1 MKGFILEELRKGLG
15 VLNEEK
21 YNDLFEF
28 LGQGFGKMT
37 QGTAYYVS
45 SMNSSMNKNIVDPAT
60 GEKMPNPMYD
70 RLYKHT
76 RFMFPWGDTY
86 KRARERKGIEG
97 DMGKRS
103 GEFEKLAGFDMLETG
118 KSGLYLPILPS
129 GSEYKYAV
137 LEGNDFVEV
146 DKEEVKKYLRPS
158 GGSSFNTEGPNYR
171 LLIANNIVKLTG
183 GGNIWVNPDFKF
195 QYIGPGSI

>member
-1 MKGFILEELRKGLG
+1 MKQFILEELRKGLG
-15 VLNEEK
+15 MLNEEK
-21 YNDLFEF
+21 YNDVFEF

-70 RLYKHT
+70 KLYKHT

-86 KRARERKGIEG
+86 KRAKDRKGITTEPG
-97 DMGKRS
+97 ERR
-103 GEFEKLAGFDMLETG
+103 GEFERLEGFDMLETG

-129 GSEYKYAV
+129 GSEYRYAV
-137 LEGNDFVEV
+137 LDGNDFVEV
-146 DKEEVKKYLRPS
+146 SKDEVKPYLRQSSAPPS
-158 GGSSFNTEGPNYR
+158 EGPNFR
-171 LLIANNIVKLTG
+171 LLIVNNIVKLTG
-183 GGNIWVNPDFKF
+183 GGNIWVNPEFKF
-195 QYIGPGSI
+195 NYIGPGNI